1 MDDITDVDN
10 AYVKRVC
17 KDFPLM
23 NLGKYYDLHIHSDT
37 LFLADVF
44 ENICLEIYELD
55 PPKFLFFFLKVTTLA
70 FCSTQ

>member
-1 MDDITDVDN
+1 MEDITDLDN
-10 AYVKRVC
+10 SHVKRVC
-17 KDFPLM
+17 KDFALM
-23 NLGKYYDLHIHSDT
+23 NLGKYHDLYIQSDI

-55 PPKFLFFFLKVTTLA
+55 PAKFLFFFFKVTTLA

>member
-10 AYVKRVC
+10 AHVKRVC

-23 NLGKYYDLHIHSDT
+23 NLGKYYDLYIHSDT

-55 PPKFLFFFLKVTTLA
+55 PAPKLA
-70 FCSTQ
+70 MASNFKKD